1 MRSFLIRRRV
11 FSFVL
16 TLCLLLPAAAL
27 SASAATVSDG
37 REPDDRSVGAALT
50 AADFP
55 RGAVATPVFLNG
67 REVLTGETYRLDGV
81 TYVPLRRFCAL
92 FAPNGTMTWNGSTST
107 ARFRTDSLDLTVR
120 TGRLYITANGHELY
134 TVGAVRNLA
143 GHLYVPIRPLARA
156 FAAALKWDATAGA
169 VGLTRPS
176 GASAIAR
183 ASYNADEVYWLSR
196 IISAE
201 ASVEPFAGQIAVGNV
216 VLNRVRSREFPN
228 TIYGV
233 IFDRKH
239 GTQFSPV
246 AFGTIYEKPE
256 PSCVIAAKICLEGY
270 SVTDTALY
278 FFDPDLSTTD
288 WISRNCIFEF
298 RIGSHEFYH

>member
-1 MRSFLIRRRV
+1 MRAHSIRRRV
-11 FSFVL
+11 LSFVL
-16 TLCLLLPAAAL
+16 ILCLLVPFAAVST
-27 SASAATVSDG
+27 SASAASEG
-37 REPDDRSVGAALT
+37 RAVGAALS

-55 RGAVATPVFLNG
+55 RGAVTTPVLLNG
-67 REVLTGETYRLDGV
+67 DEVLAGECYRLDGV
-81 TYVPLRRFCAL
+81 TYVPLRRFCDI
-92 FAPNGTMTWNGSTST
+92 FAPNGTMTWDGTTST
-107 ARFRTDSLDLTVR
+107 ARFRTDKLDLSVR
-120 TGRLYITANGHELY
+120 VGRLYITANGHSLY

-156 FAAALKWDATAGA
+156 FAAALKWDAAAGA
-169 VGLTRPS
+169 VDLTRTS
-176 GASAIAR
+176 GSSAIAR
-183 ASYNADEVYWLSR
+183 ASYDADEVYWLSR

-201 ASVEPFAGQIAVGNV
+201 ASVEPFVGQIAVGNV

-246 AFGTIYEKPE
+246 AFGTIYETPE
-256 PSCVIAAKICLEGY
+256 PSCVIAAQICLEGY

-278 FFDPDLSTTD
+278 FFDPDLSTSD
-288 WISRNCIFEF
+288 WISRNCVFEF

>member
-1 MRSFLIRRRV
+1 MRTHSIRRRV
-11 FSFVL
+11 FSLVL
-16 TLCLLLPAAAL
+16 TIYLLLPVAVV
-27 SASAATVSDG
+27 SASAASS
-37 REPDDRSVGAALT
+37 DRSVGAALT

-55 RGAVATPVFLNG
+55 RGAVTTPVLLNG
-67 REVLTGETYRLDGV
+67 SEVLSGECYRLDGV
-81 TYVPLRRFCAL
+81 TFVPLRRFCEI
-92 FAPNGTMTWNGSTST
+92 FAPDGTMTWNGSTST
-107 ARFRTDSLDLTVR
+107 ARFRTDTLDLSVTV
-120 TGRLYITANGHELY
+120 GKLYITANGHALY
-134 TVGAVRNLA
+134 TVGAVRNLG

-156 FAAALKWDATAGA
+156 FVAALKWDAAACA
-169 VGLTRPS
+169 VDLTRS
-176 GASAIAR
+176 SSSSAIAR
-183 ASYNADEVYWLSR
+183 ASYDADEVYWLSR

-201 ASVEPFAGQIAVGNV
+201 ASVEPFVGQIAVGNV

-246 AFGTIYEKPE
+246 AFGTIYETPE

-278 FFDPDLSTTD
+278 FFDPDLSTSD
-288 WISRNCIFEF
+288 WISRNCVFEF

>member
-1 MRSFLIRRRV
+1 MRTHSIRRRV
-11 FSFVL
+11 FSLVL
-16 TLCLLLPAAAL
+16 TVCLLLPVAAV
-27 SASAATVSDG
+27 SASAASS
-37 REPDDRSVGAALT
+37 DRSVGAALT

-55 RGAVATPVFLNG
+55 RGAVTTPVLLNG
-67 REVLTGETYRLDGV
+67 SEVLSGECYRLDGV
-81 TYVPLRRFCAL
+81 TFVPLRRFCEI
-92 FAPNGTMTWNGSTST
+92 FAPDGTMTWNGSTST
-107 ARFRTDSLDLTVR
+107 ARFRTDTLDLSVTV
-120 TGRLYITANGHELY
+120 GKLYITANGHALY
-134 TVGAVRNLA
+134 TVGAVRNLG

-156 FAAALKWDATAGA
+156 FAAALKWDAAACA
-169 VGLTRPS
+169 VDLTRSS
-176 GASAIAR
+176 GSSAIAR
-183 ASYNADEVYWLSR
+183 ASYDADEVYWLSR

-201 ASVEPFAGQIAVGNV
+201 ASVEPFVGQIAVGNV

-246 AFGTIYEKPE
+246 AFGTIYETPE

-278 FFDPDLSTTD
+278 FFDPDLSTSD
-288 WISRNCIFEF
+288 WISRNCVFEF

>member
-1 MRSFLIRRRV
+1 MRTHSIRRRV
-11 FSFVL
+11 FSLVL
-16 TLCLLLPAAAL
+16 TVCLLLPVAAV
-27 SASAATVSDG
+27 SASAASS
-37 REPDDRSVGAALT
+37 DRSVGAALT

-55 RGAVATPVFLNG
+55 RGAVTTPVLLNG
-67 REVLTGETYRLDGV
+67 SEVLAGECYRLDGV
-81 TYVPLRRFCAL
+81 TFVPLRRFCEI
-92 FAPNGTMTWNGSTST
+92 FAPDGTMTWNGSTST
-107 ARFRTDSLDLTVR
+107 ARFRTNTLDLSVTV
-120 TGRLYITANGHELY
+120 GKLYITANGHALY
-134 TVGAVRNLA
+134 TVGAVRNLG

-156 FAAALKWDATAGA
+156 FAAALKWDAAACA
-169 VGLTRPS
+169 VDLTRSS
-176 GASAIAR
+176 GSSAIAR
-183 ASYNADEVYWLSR
+183 ASYDADEVYWLSR

-201 ASVEPFAGQIAVGNV
+201 ASVEPFVGQIAVGNV

-246 AFGTIYEKPE
+246 AFGTIYESPE

-278 FFDPDLSTTD
+278 FFDPDLSTSD
-288 WISRNCIFEF
+288 WISRNCVFEF

>member
-1 MRSFLIRRRV
+1 MRTHSIRRRV
-11 FSFVL
+11 FSLVL
-16 TLCLLLPAAAL
+16 TVCLLLPVAVV
-27 SASAATVSDG
+27 SASAASS
-37 REPDDRSVGAALT
+37 DRSVGAALT

-55 RGAVATPVFLNG
+55 RGAVTTPVLLNG
-67 REVLTGETYRLDGV
+67 SEVLSGECYRLDGV
-81 TYVPLRRFCAL
+81 TFVPLRRFCEI
-92 FAPNGTMTWNGSTST
+92 FAPDGTMTWNGSTST
-107 ARFRTDSLDLTVR
+107 ARFRTDTLDLSGTV
-120 TGRLYITANGHELY
+120 GKLYITANGHALY
-134 TVGAVRNLA
+134 TVGAVRNLG

-156 FAAALKWDATAGA
+156 FVAALKWDAAACA
-169 VGLTRPS
+169 VDLTRS
-176 GASAIAR
+176 SSSSAIAR
-183 ASYNADEVYWLSR
+183 ASYDANEVYWLSR

-201 ASVEPFAGQIAVGNV
+201 ASVEPFVGQIAVGNV

-246 AFGTIYEKPE
+246 AFGTIYETPE

-278 FFDPDLSTTD
+278 FFDPDLSTSD
-288 WISRNCIFEF
+288 WISRNCVFEF

>member
-1 MRSFLIRRRV
+1 MRTHSFRRRV
-11 FSFVL
+11 FLLAL
-16 TLCLLLPAAAL
+16 TICLLLPVAAM
-27 SASAATVSDG
+27 SASADSP
-37 REPDDRSVGAALT
+37 ERSVGAALT

-55 RGAVATPVFLNG
+55 RGAVGTPVLLNG
-67 REVLTGETYRLDGV
+67 SEVLAGECYRLDGV
-81 TYVPLRRFCAL
+81 TFVPLRRFCEL
-92 FAPNGTMTWNGSTST
+92 FARGGTMTWNGSTST
-107 ARFRTDSLDLTVR
+107 ARFYTDALDLSVTV
-120 TGRLYITANGHELY
+120 GKLYITANGHVLY
-134 TVGAVRNLA
+134 TVGAVRNLG

-156 FAAALKWDATAGA
+156 FAAALKWDAAACA
-169 VGLTRPS
+169 VDLTRSS
-176 GASAIAR
+176 GVSAIAR

-201 ASVEPFAGQIAVGNV
+201 ASVEPFLGQIAVGNV

-246 AFGTIYEKPE
+246 AFGTIYEAPE

-270 SVTDTALY
+270 SLTDTALY
-278 FFDPDLSTTD
+278 FFDPSLSTSD
-288 WISRNCIFEF
+288 WISRNCVFEF

>member
-1 MRSFLIRRRV
+1 MRTHSIRRRV
-11 FSFVL
+11 FSLVL
-16 TLCLLLPAAAL
+16 TVCLLLPVAAV
-27 SASAATVSDG
+27 SASAASS
-37 REPDDRSVGAALT
+37 DRSVGAALT

-55 RGAVATPVFLNG
+55 RGAVTTPVLLNG
-67 REVLTGETYRLDGV
+67 SEVLSGECYRLDGV
-81 TYVPLRRFCAL
+81 TFVPLRRFCEI
-92 FAPNGTMTWNGSTST
+92 FAPDGTMTWNGSTST
-107 ARFRTDSLDLTVR
+107 ARFRTDTLDLSVTV
-120 TGRLYITANGHELY
+120 GKLYITANGHALY
-134 TVGAVRNLA
+134 TVGAVRNLG

-156 FAAALKWDATAGA
+156 FVAALKWDAAACA
-169 VGLTRPS
+169 VDLTRS
-176 GASAIAR
+176 SSSSAIAR
-183 ASYNADEVYWLSR
+183 ASYDANEVYWLSR

-201 ASVEPFAGQIAVGNV
+201 ASVEPFVGQIAVGNV

-246 AFGTIYEKPE
+246 AFGTIYETPE

-278 FFDPDLSTTD
+278 FFDPDLSTSD
-288 WISRNCIFEF
+288 WISRNCVFEF

>member
-1 MRSFLIRRRV
+1 MRTHSIRRRV
-11 FSFVL
+11 FSLVL
-16 TLCLLLPAAAL
+16 TVCLLLPVAVV
-27 SASAATVSDG
+27 SASAASS
-37 REPDDRSVGAALT
+37 DRSVGAALT

-55 RGAVATPVFLNG
+55 RGAVTTPVLLNG
-67 REVLTGETYRLDGV
+67 SEVLSGECYRLDGV
-81 TYVPLRRFCAL
+81 TFVPLRRFCEI
-92 FAPNGTMTWNGSTST
+92 FAPDGTMTWNGSTST
-107 ARFRTDSLDLTVR
+107 ARFRTDTLDLSVTV
-120 TGRLYITANGHELY
+120 GKLYITANGHALY
-134 TVGAVRNLA
+134 TVGAVRNLG

-156 FAAALKWDATAGA
+156 FAAALKWDAAACA
-169 VGLTRPS
+169 VDLTRSS
-176 GASAIAR
+176 GSSAIAR
-183 ASYNADEVYWLSR
+183 ASYDADEVYWLSR

-201 ASVEPFAGQIAVGNV
+201 ASVEPFVGQIAVGNV

-246 AFGTIYEKPE
+246 AFGTIYETPE

-278 FFDPDLSTTD
+278 FFDPDLSTSD
-288 WISRNCIFEF
+288 WISRNCVFEF

>member
-1 MRSFLIRRRV
+1 MKHNSIRRR
-11 FSFVL
+11 L
-16 TLCLLLPAAAL
+16 TFLLSLCLLLPFGVLGAGAAGAD
-27 SASAATVSDG
+27 SRKA
-37 REPDDRSVGAALT
+37 GAALA

-55 RGAVATPVFLNG
+55 RGAVVTPVLLDG
-67 REVLTGETYRLDGV
+67 AEVLAGECYRLDGV
-81 TYVPLRRFCAL
+81 TYVPLRRFCGL
-92 FAPNGTMTWNGSTST
+92 FAPDGTMTWNGVTHTASFTTS
-107 ARFRTDSLDLTVR
+107 SLELTVQVD
-120 TGRLYITANGHELY
+120 RLYITANGHALY

-156 FAAALKWDATAGA
+156 FAAALTWDASACA
-169 VGLTRPS
+169 VNLRRGSL
-176 GASAIAR
+176 SAIAR
-183 ASYNADEVYWLSR
+183 ASYDADEVYWLSR

-201 ASVEPFAGQIAVGNV
+201 ASVEPFVGQIAVGNV

-246 AFGTIYEKPE
+246 AFGTIYEAPE

-270 SVTDTALY
+270 SISDTALY
-278 FFDPDLSTTD
+278 FFDPVLSTSD
-288 WISRNCIFEF
+288 WISRNCVFEF

>member
-1 MRSFLIRRRV
+1 MRTHSIRRRV
-11 FSFVL
+11 FSLVL
-16 TLCLLLPAAAL
+16 TIYLLLPVAVV
-27 SASAATVSDG
+27 SASAASS
-37 REPDDRSVGAALT
+37 DRSVGAALT

-55 RGAVATPVFLNG
+55 RGAVTTPVLLNG
-67 REVLTGETYRLDGV
+67 SEVLSGECYRLDGV
-81 TYVPLRRFCAL
+81 TFVPLRRFCEI
-92 FAPNGTMTWNGSTST
+92 FAPDGTMTWNGSTST
-107 ARFRTDSLDLTVR
+107 ARFRTDTLDLSVTV
-120 TGRLYITANGHELY
+120 GKLYITANGHALY
-134 TVGAVRNLA
+134 TVGAVRNLG

-156 FAAALKWDATAGA
+156 FAAALKWDAAACA
-169 VGLTRPS
+169 VDLTRS
-176 GASAIAR
+176 SSSSAIAR
-183 ASYNADEVYWLSR
+183 ASYDADEVYWLSR

-201 ASVEPFAGQIAVGNV
+201 ASVEPFVGQIAVGNV

-246 AFGTIYEKPE
+246 AFGTIYETPE

-278 FFDPDLSTTD
+278 FFDPDLSTSD
-288 WISRNCIFEF
+288 WISRNCVFEF

>member
-1 MRSFLIRRRV
+1 MRTHSIRRRV
-11 FSFVL
+11 FSLVL
-16 TLCLLLPAAAL
+16 TVCLLLPVAAV
-27 SASAATVSDG
+27 SASAASS
-37 REPDDRSVGAALT
+37 DRSVGAALT

-55 RGAVATPVFLNG
+55 RGAVTTPVLLNG
-67 REVLTGETYRLDGV
+67 SEVLSGECYRLDGV
-81 TYVPLRRFCAL
+81 TFVPLRRFCEI
-92 FAPNGTMTWNGSTST
+92 FAPDGTMTWNGSTST
-107 ARFRTDSLDLTVR
+107 ARFRTNTLDLSVTV
-120 TGRLYITANGHELY
+120 GKLYITANGHALY
-134 TVGAVRNLA
+134 TVGAVRNLG

-156 FAAALKWDATAGA
+156 FAAALKWDAAACA
-169 VGLTRPS
+169 VDLTRSS
-176 GASAIAR
+176 GSSAIAR
-183 ASYNADEVYWLSR
+183 ASYDADEVYWLSR

-201 ASVEPFAGQIAVGNV
+201 ASVEPFVGQIAVGNV

-246 AFGTIYEKPE
+246 AFGTIYESPE

-278 FFDPDLSTTD
+278 FFDPDLSTSD
-288 WISRNCIFEF
+288 WISRNCVFEF

>member
-1 MRSFLIRRRV
+1 MRTHSIRRRV
-11 FSFVL
+11 FSLVL
-16 TLCLLLPAAAL
+16 TVCLLLPVAAV
-27 SASAATVSDG
+27 SASAASS
-37 REPDDRSVGAALT
+37 DRSVGAALT

-55 RGAVATPVFLNG
+55 RGAVTTPVLLNG
-67 REVLTGETYRLDGV
+67 SEVLSGECYRLDGV
-81 TYVPLRRFCAL
+81 TFVPLRRFCEI
-92 FAPNGTMTWNGSTST
+92 FAPDGTMTWNGSTST
-107 ARFRTDSLDLTVR
+107 ARFRTDTLDLSVTV
-120 TGRLYITANGHELY
+120 GKLYITANGHALY
-134 TVGAVRNLA
+134 TVGAVRNLG

-156 FAAALKWDATAGA
+156 FAAALKWDAAAGA
-169 VGLTRPS
+169 VDLTRAS
-176 GASAIAR
+176 GSSAIAR

-201 ASVEPFAGQIAVGNV
+201 ASVEPFVGQIAVGNV

-256 PSCVIAAKICLEGY
+256 PSCVIAAQICLEGY

-278 FFDPDLSTTD
+278 FFDPDLSTSD
-288 WISRNCIFEF
+288 WISRNCVFEF

>member
-1 MRSFLIRRRV
+1 MRSHSFRRRV
-11 FSFVL
+11 LSFVL
-16 TLCLLLPAAAL
+16 ILCLLVPVAAV
-27 SASAATVSDG
+27 SASASEATEG
-37 REPDDRSVGAALT
+37 RAVGAALS

-55 RGAVATPVFLNG
+55 RGAVTTPVLLNG
-67 REVLTGETYRLDGV
+67 REVLAGECYRLDGV
-81 TYVPLRRFCAL
+81 TYVPLRRFCDI
-92 FAPNGTMTWNGSTST
+92 FAPNGTMTWNGTTST

-120 TGRLYITANGHELY
+120 VGRLYITANGHSLY

-143 GHLYVPIRPLARA
+143 GHLYVAIRPLARA
-156 FAAALKWDATAGA
+156 FAAALKWDAAAGA
-169 VGLTRPS
+169 VVLTRSS
-176 GASAIAR
+176 GSSTIAR

-201 ASVEPFAGQIAVGNV
+201 ASVEPFVGQIAVGNV

-256 PSCVIAAKICLEGY
+256 PSCVIAAQICLEGY

-278 FFDPDLSTTD
+278 FFDPDLSTSD

>member
-1 MRSFLIRRRV
+1 MKHDSIRRRG
-11 FSFVL
+11 L
-16 TLCLLLPAAAL
+16 TLLLSLCLLLPFGAGAAGA
-27 SASAATVSDG
+27 
-37 REPDDRSVGAALT
+37 DDRQAGAALT

-55 RGAVATPVFLNG
+55 RGAVVTPVLLDG
-67 REVLTGETYRLDGV
+67 AEVLAGECYRLDGV
-81 TYVPLRRFCAL
+81 TYVPLRRFCEL
-92 FAPNGTMTWNGSTST
+92 FAPDGTMTWNGVTHT
-107 ARFRTDSLDLTVR
+107 ARFTTSSLELTVQVD
-120 TGRLYITANGHELY
+120 RLYITANGHVLY

-156 FAAALKWDATAGA
+156 FAAALVWDASACA
-169 VGLTRPS
+169 VGLRRGS
-176 GASAIAR
+176 LSAISR
-183 ASYNADEVYWLSR
+183 ASYDADEVYWLSR

-201 ASVEPFAGQIAVGNV
+201 ASVEPFVGQIAVGNV

-246 AFGTIYEKPE
+246 AFGTIYEAPE

-270 SVTDTALY
+270 SISDTALY
-278 FFDPDLSTTD
+278 FFDPVLSTSD
-288 WISRNCIFEF
+288 WISRNCVFEF

>member
-1 MRSFLIRRRV
+1 MRFHFNRRCTV
-11 FSFVL
+11 SVI
-16 TLCLLLPAAAL
+16 LLLCFLL
-27 SASAATVSDG
+27 SAMALPASAESAGERSAGAVVSAK
-37 REPDDRSVGAALT
+37 E
-50 AADFP
+50 FP
-55 RGAVATPVFLNG
+55 RGAVETPVLLNG
-67 REVLTGETYRLDGV
+67 TEVLAGECYRLDGV
-81 TYVPLRRFCAL
+81 TFVPLRRFCNL
-92 FAPNGTMTWNGSTST
+92 FAPSGTMTWNGSTST
-107 ARFRTDSLDLTVR
+107 ARFRTDTLDLSVQV
-120 TGRLYITANGHELY
+120 GRLYITANGHALY
-134 TVGAVRNLA
+134 TVGAVRNLS

-156 FAAALKWDATAGA
+156 FAAALQWDAAAGA
-169 VGLTRPS
+169 VDLTRTV
-176 GASAIAR
+176 GSAAISR
-183 ASYNADEVYWLSR
+183 ASYDADEVYWLSR

-201 ASVEPFAGQIAVGNV
+201 ASVEPFVGQIAVGNV

-246 AFGTIYEKPE
+246 AFGTIYETPE

-278 FFDPDLSTTD
+278 FFDPDLSTSD
-288 WISRNCIFEF
+288 WISRNCVFEF

>member
-1 MRSFLIRRRV
+1 MRTHSIRRRV
-11 FSFVL
+11 FSLVL
-16 TLCLLLPAAAL
+16 TVCLLLPVAAV
-27 SASAATVSDG
+27 SASAASS
-37 REPDDRSVGAALT
+37 DRSVGAALT

-55 RGAVATPVFLNG
+55 RGAVTTPVLLNG
-67 REVLTGETYRLDGV
+67 SEILSGECYRLDGV
-81 TYVPLRRFCAL
+81 TFVPLRRFCEI
-92 FAPNGTMTWNGSTST
+92 FAPDGTMTWNGSTST
-107 ARFRTDSLDLTVR
+107 ARFRTDTLDLSVTV
-120 TGRLYITANGHELY
+120 GKLYITANGHALY
-134 TVGAVRNLA
+134 TVGAVRNLG

-156 FAAALKWDATAGA
+156 FAAALKWDAAACA
-169 VGLTRPS
+169 VDLTRSS
-176 GASAIAR
+176 GSSAIAR
-183 ASYNADEVYWLSR
+183 ASYDADEVYWLSR

-201 ASVEPFAGQIAVGNV
+201 ASVEPFVGQIAVGNV

-246 AFGTIYEKPE
+246 AFGTIYESPE

-278 FFDPDLSTTD
+278 FFDPDLSTSD
-288 WISRNCIFEF
+288 WISRNCVFEF

>member
-1 MRSFLIRRRV
+1 MRTHSIRRRV
-11 FSFVL
+11 FSLVL
-16 TLCLLLPAAAL
+16 TVCLLLPVAAV
-27 SASAATVSDG
+27 SASAASS
-37 REPDDRSVGAALT
+37 DRSVGAALT

-55 RGAVATPVFLNG
+55 RGAVTTPVLLNG
-67 REVLTGETYRLDGV
+67 SEVLSGECYRLDGV
-81 TYVPLRRFCAL
+81 TFVPLRRFCEI
-92 FAPNGTMTWNGSTST
+92 FAPDGTMTWNGSTST
-107 ARFRTDSLDLTVR
+107 ARFRTNTLDLSVTV
-120 TGRLYITANGHELY
+120 GKLYITANGHALY
-134 TVGAVRNLA
+134 TVGAVRNLG

-156 FAAALKWDATAGA
+156 FAAALKWDAAACA
-169 VGLTRPS
+169 VDLTRS
-176 GASAIAR
+176 SSSSAIAR
-183 ASYNADEVYWLSR
+183 ASYDADEVYWLSR

-201 ASVEPFAGQIAVGNV
+201 ASVEPFVGQIAVGNV

-246 AFGTIYEKPE
+246 AFGTIYETPE

-278 FFDPDLSTTD
+278 FFDPDLSTSD
-288 WISRNCIFEF
+288 WISRNCVFEF